1 LSQRGAGSDATSSSV
16 LTRVRWVGSFTAL
29 LLICS
34 AVPVFAA
41 EQVELASTES
51 EKVEFTPRT
60 SQEEEIAAAQIPDAT
75 DVYKALLESEVKEK
89 EQEKWLASS
98 EAIEQREDS
107 LLAFADLSA
116 EESEQLLKAVFE
128 AQLEAL
134 NGDPSRFLS
143 DAHLVK
149 PVDDSAAIVKD
160 EGDGSLMDSTVP
172 VRTED
177 ETGEL
182 SKVDLTLEEGPE
194 GFKTDNALADLT
206 LPASADGAIEVGDG
220 GFAIAQAGAVESP
233 ARRFGDKNL
242 FYPEV
247 LPDTDL
253 LVAANSFGA
262 ELFNLL
268 RSKDSPEEFR
278 FAVEVPAGAK
288 LRSDGQGG
296 AEVVREGETLT
307 RIPRPWALDAQQTD
321 VPVTLEIEG
330 NSIVLR
336 VAHRSGDY
344 ARPILLDPAII
355 QDGNNWYEGK
365 NLDLLTN
372 GAWKWTSNNGNI
384 AHNVCCWGGTQPG
397 LLTTVQD
404 AFYGPDQYGQWS
416 YSTANGNVLI
426 VHAWINPFARVDN
439 GCGSA
444 EPHDYAGLWN
454 PGDQWAP
461 FLRDEAK
468 KKGTASLDGWGQAI
482 IIGQGTG
489 APGVWLA
496 CDRNLYAGGVALWLD
511 DTWGPGITSAG
522 VPSGAWFGDKTPT
535 NISVSSWD
543 EGLGVQYVKL
553 LNEGKGVIAEERPD
567 NCTGLY
573 GSACPTTRTSP
584 FSGVTG
590 KNKITGDSFGEGIR
604 NSSVTVSDPTGKT
617 AEKFF
622 TTKVDN
628 SKPEVAL
635 SGQLAEATGE
645 VVSYT
650 EGEKPVGD
658 GEDKLRLPVYNLEI
672 KAKDGVWGTTDGK
685 LKRSGVRS
693 IEVRLD
699 GAQKKVWEPLSSC
712 PQTSC
717 EMNVTYPLDL
727 TEIDTAG
734 SHKLKVIAKDF
745 VGEEKEREI
754 EFEYFPATGM
764 KDEYVM
770 HYFPLPNGQ
779 GEESEE
785 ENAARPELAV
795 NVMNGNLVYRERD
808 IDVDGTAGVDL
819 EVERYY
825 NSQLPD
831 SENTEWG
838 DGWTLAQTP
847 DLEPVDTGG
856 SPAPDE
862 AELIDRSG
870 ALEEAVEL
878 PTEAGAEKFDPV
890 LQATLEK
897 KSTGGFELTDETGES
912 ATSVV
917 FDATGQTEARLT
929 EGSAEVDYAY
939 EGGEL
944 AEIEVED
951 PSTFAA
957 DPSELEIPM
966 PTLVSAPTYAS
977 SFGSNG
983 SANGQLKA
991 PGDVAVD
998 AQGNLWVVDKTNNR
1012 VQKFSPSGSYLS
1024 QFGSTGSTD
1033 GKFNRP
1039 TSIVIA
1045 SNGDL
1050 LVTDAG
1056 NGRVQRFTSSGAY
1069 LSKFGT
1075 TGTGNGQFTAPGPES
1090 IAIDPSGNIWVS
1102 DSYAH
1107 RLQKFT
1113 SGGTFVKAIGS
1124 KGTGTGQFNYPGGID
1139 FDAGGNVWVADW
1151 LNNRIE
1157 VFNNNGEF
1165 LSQFGSAGTGDGQF
1179 NHPEEIEIDKHG
1191 SVWVGDQGN
1200 NRIQQFDA
1208 AGQFVA
1214 KFGAAGSGPGQFSL
1228 GNPMGIVADSKGH
1241 LWVADVNNNRVQQW
1255 LVPIPKPTYASS
1267 FGASGSGD
1275 GQFNFPTDVA
1285 VDLQGNLWVTDKS
1298 NNRIQKFDS
1307 TGKFIAKYGS
1317 LGSGNGQFNRPSSI
1331 AVDRDGN
1338 ILIADSN
1345 NHRIQKFSTAGE
1357 FISKFGSFGTGN
1369 GQLNKPE
1376 EVVADFEGN
1385 IWVADVLNG
1394 RAQKFDEEGQ
1404 FLKVID
1410 SGQLY
1415 EPMGIDV
1422 DAGGNVWI
1430 ADRNK
1435 NRISVFDFEGA
1446 FKSNVGSAGSG
1457 NGQFNKP
1464 DAVEIDNK
1472 GNVWVADLLNNRV
1485 QRFDVAGQ
1493 YVGQFGTP
1501 GSGPGQFA
1509 LDFPSGIATD
1519 REGHLWITDANN
1531 NRIQQWLT
1539 ANYVPAQAAQLD
1551 LTDGDAKVEVE
1562 TPGGLV
1568 SSVSGNAA
1576 GEHDYAHEGDLL
1588 VSHDG
1593 PDGETDYDYDEGR
1606 LSKITLPNGTWA
1618 GIDYEATVGR
1628 VEEVRIS
1635 IEGGPVKVTEF
1646 EYTDLP
1652 VRSTKV
1658 IPPDAPHIVYDIGD
1672 DGSVLKWWNVKKPPE
1687 LDLGGAL
1694 YDNREEDGFFWEG
1707 ARVLEADAESAE
1719 GIASIDIIANGDT
1732 LVDEQKCPKP
1742 KVIECPKEESEWI
1755 AESDLHAPGHLQL
1768 EVIATDRLGESTSER
1783 FWVDVPQPTPLAPG
1797 TPVQPRFRDIARF
1810 REEYGLEVVF
1820 PVANETELNER
1831 ILDLIKA
1838 WNEPNTPA
1846 GQVAR
1851 ASMDRWGV
1859 PLRPADVAEL
1869 DYREW
1874 FYNVNAEKIDQWVEA
1889 TSPGGYAGYYM
1900 DHPAG
1905 GVMHIGFIDHQ
1916 EEELESLKTSLHLE
1930 AWERLQVYPTTPTAS
1945 YLSVRATT
1953 ESVMGAIE
1961 SNSTLANLV
1970 VSVEDDEAGKATRVG
1985 TPDVAQ
1991 VESILDQMLGANAPV
2006 TVDYEAGSGALLEG
2020 RYRNEGRMRAG
2031 DYING
2036 NAYTPGGVL
2045 LGPQVCTAGFGA
2057 EEIVDKPGTKDDVH
2071 RLFLLT
2077 AGHCYWKIDT
2087 EVWRAP
2093 QDESQEFDDAGKSE
2107 VGRLARNALQ
2117 YAENAETSNVRTDGA
2132 AIRIKQGGIVPL
2144 AIWGWGGHALPT
2156 EPPGRARKGNTVC
2169 YSGAMSKT
2177 VACGRIVARSLD
2189 WDSGEE
2195 YDLAGYWVRFP
2206 EDRHPVKGDSGSPVW
2221 NLRTGASIGLV
2232 SAGRPDDSLTET
2244 LVAPLLHPPNMPS
2257 NRVPGI
2263 LHHIGMAPL
2272 QLKPGG

>member
-1 LSQRGAGSDATSSSV
+1 MSQRGSGSDAKSSAA
-16 LTRVRWVGSFTAL
+16 LTRLRWLGAFVIL
-29 LLICS
+29 LLACS

-41 EQVELASTES
+41 EQTEAPSPES

-60 SQEEEIAAAQIPDAT
+60 SQEEEIAAAQVPDAS
-75 DVYKALLESEVKEK
+75 DVYKALLESEAKEK
-89 EQEKWLASS
+89 ERKEWLASS
-98 EAIEQREDS
+98 GAIEQRDGS
-107 LLAFADLSA
+107 LLAFGDLSA
-116 EESEQLLKAVFE
+116 GESEQLLRAFFE
-128 AQLEAL
+128 PQLEAL

-143 DAHLVK
+143 DAQLVK

-160 EGDGSLMDSTVP
+160 EGDGSLMDSTLP

-177 ETGEL
+177 ENGEL
-182 SKVDLTLEEGPE
+182 SKVDLTLEETPQ
-194 GFKTDNALADLT
+194 GFKTDNALVDLA
-206 LPASADGAIEVGDG
+206 LPASARGAIEVGDG
-220 GFAIAQAGAVESP
+220 GFAIAQAGAAESP

-247 LPDTDL
+247 LPHTDL
-253 LVAANSFGA
+253 MVASTSFGA

-278 FAVEVPAGAK
+278 FAIEVPPGAE

-296 AEVVREGETLT
+296 AEVLREGETLT

-321 VPVTLEIEG
+321 VPVTLEVEG
-330 NSIVLR
+330 DSIVLN
-336 VAHRSGDY
+336 VAHREGDY

-355 QDGNNWYEGK
+355 QDGNNWHEGK

-372 GAWKWTSNNGNI
+372 GAWKWDSNNSNI
-384 AHNVCCWGGTQPG
+384 VHDVCCWGGTKPG
-397 LLTTVQD
+397 LLTNVWD
-404 AFYGPDQYGQWS
+404 AFYGPEQRGQWT
-416 YSTANGNVLI
+416 YSTANGAVLI
-426 VHAWINPFARVDN
+426 VHAWINPFLRVDN
-439 GCGSA
+439 GCGSE

-468 KKGTASLDGWGQAI
+468 KKQGAVTLAGWGQAAV
-482 IIGQGTG
+482 IGMGTG

-522 VPSGAWFGDKTPT
+522 VPSGSWFGDKAPT

-553 LNEGKGVIAEERPD
+553 LNEGKGVIAEERPN

-573 GSACPTTRTSP
+573 GSTCPTTRTSP

-590 KNKITGDSFGEGIR
+590 KNKITGDSFGEGVR
-604 NSSVTVSDPTGKT
+604 ESSVTVSDPTGKT

-622 TTKVDN
+622 TTRVDN

-658 GEDKLRLPVYNLEI
+658 GEDKLRLPVYNLTI
-672 KAKDGVWGTTDGK
+672 KAKDGVWGTTNNKD
-685 LKRSGVRS
+685 KRSGVKD
-693 IEVRLD
+693 IEVWLED
-699 GAQKKVWEPLSSC
+699 KELEVPWKELEVPWSANSEC

-770 HYFPLPNGQ
+770 HYFSLPNGQ
-779 GEESEE
+779 GAESEE
-785 ENAARPELAV
+785 ENPARPELAV

-819 EVERYY
+819 EVERFY

-870 ALEEAVEL
+870 AVEEEVEL

-890 LQATLEK
+890 LQATLAK
-897 KSTGGFELTDETGES
+897 KSTGGYELTDETGES

-917 FDATGQTEARLT
+917 FDATGETEARLT
-929 EGSAEVDYAY
+929 EGSAKVDYAY

-957 DPSELEIPM
+957 DPEELQIPE
-966 PTLVSAPTYAS
+966 PELISAPKYSS
-977 SFGSNG
+977 SFGANG
-983 SANGQLKA
+983 SGDGQFKH
-991 PGDVAVD
+991 PTDVAID
-998 AQGNLWVVDKTNNR
+998 PQGNLWVTDKSNNR
-1012 VQKFSPSGSYLS
+1012 VQKFDPSGKFLAKY
-1024 QFGSTGSTD
+1024 GSLGS
-1033 GKFNRP
+1033 GNGQFNRP
-1039 TSIVIA
+1039 SSVAIDSAGNILVADSNNHRIQKLSPEGAFISKFGTSG
-1045 SNGDL
+1045 SGNGQLNKPEEVSVD
-1050 LVTDAG
+1050 TAG
-1056 NGRVQRFTSSGAY
+1056 NIWVADTQNGRVQKFNSAGEFLKVFDSGY
-1069 LSKFGT
+1069 LYEP
-1075 TGTGNGQFTAPGPES
+1075 TGV
-1090 IAIDPSGNIWVS
+1090 DV
-1102 DSYAH
+1102 DS
-1107 RLQKFT
+1107 
-1113 SGGTFVKAIGS
+1113 
-1124 KGTGTGQFNYPGGID
+1124 
-1139 FDAGGNVWVADW
+1139 GGNVWVADW
-1151 LNNRIE
+1151 QKNRIT
-1157 VFNNNGEF
+1157 VFDSEGNFKSNV
-1165 LSQFGSAGTGDGQF
+1165 GTVGQF
-1179 NHPEEIEIDKHG
+1179 NRLDGLEIDNYG
-1191 SVWVGDQGN
+1191 NVWVADLGN
-1200 NRIQQFDA
+1200 NRIQRLDL
-1208 AGQFVA
+1208 AGQLLGQ
-1214 KFGAAGSGPGQFSL
+1214 FGTTGSGPGQFGL
-1228 GNPMGIVADSKGH
+1228 DFPMGIAADSKGH
-1241 LWVADVNNNRVQQW
+1241 LWIADPYNDRVQEW
-1255 LVPIPKPTYASS
+1255 LVPIDKPTYNAS
-1267 FGASGSGD
+1267 FGASGSGN

-1285 VDLQGNLWVTDKS
+1285 VDLHGNLWVTDKS
-1298 NNRIQKFDS
+1298 NNRIQKFDAS
-1307 TGKFIAKYGS
+1307 GKFIAKYGS
-1317 LGSGNGQFNRPSSI
+1317 SGSGNGQFNRPSSI

-1338 ILIADSN
+1338 IVVADSN
-1345 NHRIQKFSTAGE
+1345 NHRIQKFNTAGE
-1357 FISKFGSFGTGN
+1357 FISKFGAYGSGD

-1404 FLKVID
+1404 FLKVVD

-1435 NRISVFDFEGA
+1435 NRISVFDSEGT

-1493 YVGQFGTP
+1493 YVGQFGTA
-1501 GSGPGQFA
+1501 GSGAGQFG

-1519 REGHLWITDANN
+1519 REGHLWVTDAYN
-1531 NRIQQWLT
+1531 NRIQQWRT

-1568 SSVSGNAA
+1568 SSVAGNAS

-1606 LSKITLPNGTWA
+1606 LSKITLPSGTWA
-1618 GIDYEATVGR
+1618 EIDYEATVGR
-1628 VEEVRIS
+1628 VQEVRVS
-1635 IEGGPVKVTEF
+1635 IEGGPVKATEF
-1646 EYTDLP
+1646 EYTDQP
-1652 VRSTKV
+1652 ARSTKV
-1658 IPPDAPHIVYDIGD
+1658 IPPGAPHLVYDIGD

-1687 LDLGGAL
+1687 LDIHGAL
-1694 YDNREEDGFFWEG
+1694 YDNREIDGFFWEG
-1707 ARVLEADAESAE
+1707 ARVLEVDAESVE
-1719 GIASIDIIANGDT
+1719 GLASIQIIANGDT
-1732 LVDEQKCPKP
+1732 LVDEHLCPKP
-1742 KVIECPKEESEWI
+1742 KVIECTGKEESEWI
-1755 AESDLHAPGHLQL
+1755 AESDLQAPGHLQL
-1768 EVIATDRLGESTSER
+1768 EVIATDRNEESTSER
-1783 FWVDVPQPTPLAPG
+1783 FWVDVPKPAPLAPG
-1797 TPVQPRFRDIARF
+1797 TPVQPRFRDIAMF

-1851 ASMDRWGV
+1851 ATTERWGV

-1889 TSPGGYAGYYM
+1889 TSPGSYAGYYM

-1905 GVMHIGFIDHQ
+1905 GVMHIGFIDDQ
-1916 EEELESLKTSLHLE
+1916 EDELGSLKTSLSLE
-1930 AWERLQVYPTTPTAS
+1930 AWPRLQVYPTAPTAS
-1945 YLSVRATT
+1945 YLSVRATAQ
-1953 ESVMGAIE
+1953 SVLGAIE

-1985 TPDVAQ
+1985 TPNVAQ

-2006 TVDYEAGSGALLEG
+2006 AVEYEAGGGALLEG
-2020 RYRNEGRMRAG
+2020 RYRNSGRMRAG

-2036 NAYTPGGVL
+2036 NVYTPGGVL
-2045 LGPQVCTAGFGA
+2045 AGPNPCTAGFGA
-2057 EEIVDKPGTKDDVH
+2057 QEKVPKPGGGGDLW
-2071 RLFLLT
+2071 RWFLLT
-2077 AGHCYWKIDT
+2077 AGHCYTKIDT

-2117 YAENAETSNVRTDGA
+2117 YAEASNVRTDGA

-2144 AIWGWGGHALPT
+2144 AKWGWGGHALPT

-2169 YSGAMSKT
+2169 YSGAISKT

-2189 WDSGEE
+2189 WADTDEP
-2195 YDLAGYWVRFP
+2195 YDLAGYWVRFR
-2206 EDRHPVKGDSGSPVW
+2206 EDKRPKHGDSGSPVW
-2221 NLRTGASIGLV
+2221 NRYTGASIGLV
-2232 SAGRPDDSLTET
+2232 SAGRPHDTLTET

-2263 LHHIGMAPL
+2263 LHHMGMEPL
-2272 QLKPGG
+2272 QLKLGG